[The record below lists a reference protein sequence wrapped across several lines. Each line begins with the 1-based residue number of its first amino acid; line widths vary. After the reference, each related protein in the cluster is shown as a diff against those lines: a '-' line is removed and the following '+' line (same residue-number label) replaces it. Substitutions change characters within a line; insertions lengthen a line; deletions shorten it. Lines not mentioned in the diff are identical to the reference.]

1 MKTIFFLLRKRQFR
15 MFKPSWSYYI
25 VNYYSS
31 SALLMCIHPL
41 EENDTSLTT
50 LRIKKNVY
58 YRIFWQHVVK
68 RHEKVGTAFFSLNLL
83 PGNLF

>member
-1 MKTIFFLLRKRQFR
+1 MKTIFFLRKRQFR

-41 EENDTSLTT
+41 EENVTCLTT
-50 LRIKKNVY
+50 LRIKNVY